1 MNEAEKKSQILDEE
15 IALKIYKKLYEIRR
29 VEERIAESYPDQ
41 EMRCPVHFSIGQEAC
56 AVGVSEFLNNE
67 DHVYSTHRCHGHY
80 LAKGGNLP
88 AMIAELYGKKDGCAS
103 GKGGSMH
110 LIDIEVGMMG
120 ASAIVGGSIPLALGS
135 ALTYQLQ
142 GKQNVAVAFF
152 GDGAS
157 EQGVFYESLQFA
169 SLRNL
174 PVIFVCENNLY
185 ATYSSIQNRQPLD
198 NIFERAKFSNIPG
211 FRIDGNKILDILEI
225 SKNAIARARNGEG
238 PTLIECR
245 TYRWLDHVGP
255 NEDIDIGYRTREELD
270 SWIGN
275 CPVKSFENY
284 LIKNRV
290 LEENKLRN
298 VQSIV
303 EQNISD
309 AFDFAKNSPFPS
321 EEELFEGIY

>member
-1 MNEAEKKSQILDEE
+1 MNKDLENSLILNEKSNLS
-15 IALKIYKKLYEIRR
+15 IYKKLYEIRR
-29 VEERIAESYPDQ
+29 VEERIVESYPKQ

-56 AVGVSEFLNNE
+56 AVGVCEFLNHE

-88 AMIAELYGKKDGCAS
+88 SMIAELYGKIDGCAS

-110 LIDIEVGMMG
+110 LIDVEVGMMG

-135 ALTYQLQ
+135 AMTYQL
-142 GKQNVAVAFF
+142 KKKKNVAVAFF
-152 GDGAS
+152 GDGAT

-185 ATYSSIQNRQPLD
+185 ATYSSLPTRQPLD
-198 NIFERAKFSNIPG
+198 NIFERAKFSNMFG
-211 FRIDGNKILDILEI
+211 VRTDGNNIMDVLNASREAI
-225 SKNAIARARNGEG
+225 SKARNGDG

-255 NEDIDIGYRTREELD
+255 NEDIDVGYRTRDELD
-270 SWIGN
+270 SWIEK
-275 CPVKSFENY
+275 CPIKSFENY
-284 LIKNRV
+284 LIK
-290 LEENKLRN
+290 
-298 VQSIV
+298 
-303 EQNISD
+303 EQNIQEKKLEEIRNITD
-309 AFDFAKNSPFPS
+309 ENITAAFDFAKNSPFPS
-321 EEELFEGIY
+321 KTDLFEGVY

>member
-1 MNEAEKKSQILDEE
+1 MNKDLKNLTILDEE
-15 IALKIYKKLYEIRR
+15 FVLNIYKKLYEIRR
-29 VEERIAESYPDQ
+29 VEERIAESYPEQ
-41 EMRCPVHFSIGQEAC
+41 EIRCPVHFSIGQEAC
-56 AVGVSEFLNNE
+56 AVGVCEFLNNE
-67 DHVYSTHRCHGHY
+67 DHIYSTHRCHGHY

-88 AMIAELYGKKDGCAS
+88 AMIAELYGKIDGCAS

-110 LIDIEVGMMG
+110 LIDVEVGMMG

-142 GKQNVAVAFF
+142 KKRNVAVAFF

-185 ATYSSIQNRQPLD
+185 ATYSSLTERQPLD
-198 NIFERAKFSNIPG
+198 NIFERAKFSNMFG
-211 FRIDGNKILDILEI
+211 VRTDGNDIIDILNV
-225 SKNAIARARNGEG
+225 SRTAIDRARNGEG

-255 NEDIDIGYRTREELD
+255 NEDIDVGYRTRDELD
-270 SWIGN
+270 SWREK

-284 LIKNRV
+284 LIKDQDF
-290 LEENKLRN
+290 EESKLKDTRN
-298 VQSIV
+298 LV

-321 EEELFEGIY
+321 KTDLYEGVF

>member
-1 MNEAEKKSQILDEE
+1 MKKDLKNLPILDEE
-15 IALKIYKKLYEIRR
+15 FVLNIYKKLYEIRR
-29 VEERIAESYPDQ
+29 VEESIAESYSEQ
-41 EMRCPVHFSIGQEAC
+41 EIRCPVHFSIGQEAC
-56 AVGVSEFLNNE
+56 AVGVCEFLNSE

-88 AMIAELYGKKDGCAS
+88 AMIAELYGKIDGCAS

-110 LIDIEVGMMG
+110 LIDVEVGMMG

-142 GKQNVAVAFF
+142 KKRNVAIAFF

-185 ATYSSIQNRQPLD
+185 ATYSSLTDRQPLD
-198 NIFERAKFSNIPG
+198 NIFERAKFSDMFG
-211 FRIDGNKILDILEI
+211 VRTDGNDILDILNV
-225 SKNAIARARNGEG
+225 SRAAIDRARNGEG

-255 NEDIDIGYRTREELD
+255 NEDIDVGYRTRDELD
-270 SWIGN
+270 SWREK
-275 CPVKSFENY
+275 CPIKSFENY
-284 LIKNRV
+284 LIKDQDFK
-290 LEENKLRN
+290 ESKLKDIRN
-298 VQSIV
+298 LV
-303 EQNISD
+303 EQNISE
-309 AFDFAKNSPFPS
+309 AFHFAKNSPFPS
-321 EEELFEGIY
+321 KTDLYEGVF